1 MGPSQ
6 AQGYPGLYK
15 AFREGLSYTPSPAPL
30 PLILHLTSQSPLH
43 LNLSDTPVW
52 EASCFR
58 GWPSVQPELFHIFE
72 FFFSF
77 PSAWFIDIGVLVSLK
92 ARSASSTSVTVRSCS
107 RARPIWSPALPTS
120 SVPIT
125 SGAVFFIPG
134 SLSCIWPVTSES
146 LRLGVLEPG
155 SLHMLTNQVP
165 RLEGHFLTLTIDRSL
180 GEEYEYVWSVYGRAA
195 VRVWRPD
202 VDIW

>member
-6 AQGYPGLYK
+6 AQGYPELYK
-15 AFREGLSYTPSPAPL
+15 AFREGLSYIPSPAPL

-52 EASCFR
+52 EAPCFR

-77 PSAWFIDIGVLVSLK
+77 PSAWFVDIGVLASLK

-107 RARPIWSPALPTS
+107 IVRPTLCSQHLAPALPTS

-125 SGAVFFIPG
+125 SGAEFFIPG

-155 SLHMLTNQVP
+155 SLHMLTKSPGWND
-165 RLEGHFLTLTIDRSL
+165 TS
-180 GEEYEYVWSVYGRAA
+180 
-195 VRVWRPD
+195 
-202 VDIW
+202 